1 MICKERGH
9 NNLINCPK
17 FPNYIPRGTTILP
30 VPKEVCNQCL
40 STTGQPNSCN
50 HEYPADYK
58 NWLCNVYKLNFA
70 LCKSCPKHQGPQDS
84 LKANFNPALGRR
96 NLTNAWKEFNFD
108 NALINSI
115 QVQPNHQS
123 TGIADIEEL
132 DEGDTAYVNAVLVNQ
147 LRIGRACTPFEV
159 IKVKTA
165 AGYYPIVLIYDTG
178 AQVSLCNYETGPVL
192 IQSKQAD
199 RRVTISTIASS
210 TAKLR
215 TIHTLDLGDG
225 YDMDAILIPKLR
237 LNLRT
242 IDIPDEWQ
250 DLDDTFADQDHYNV
264 DAQILV
270 GADRSKL
277 FPITVTDPTGEPIET
292 EKCRLMRS
300 RITNRLILFGACEDH
315 EDELDRINTK
325 AQIHQVQAVETE
337 ETKIS
342 SIMQNLAIS
351 DFDPVDS
358 TKDNQ

>member
-1 MICKERGH
+1 M
-9 NNLINCPK
+9 
-17 FPNYIPRGTTILP
+17 
-30 VPKEVCNQCL
+30 
-40 STTGQPNSCN
+40 
-50 HEYPADYK
+50 
-58 NWLCNVYKLNFA
+58 
-70 LCKSCPKHQGPQDS
+70 
-84 LKANFNPALGRR
+84 
-96 NLTNAWKEFNFD
+96 
-108 NALINSI
+108 
-115 QVQPNHQS
+115 QPNHQS

-315 EDELDRINTK
+315 EDELDPINTK
-325 AQIHQVQAVETE
+325 AHIHQVQAVETE

>member
-1 MICKERGH
+1 MQ
-9 NNLINCPK
+9 CPK
-17 FPNYIPRGTTILP
+17 FPSYIPRGTYILP

-40 STTGQPNSCN
+40 STAGQPTSCT
-50 HEYPADYK
+50 HSFPADYK
-58 NWLCNVYKLNFA
+58 DWLCSLYNISFA
-70 LCKSCPKHQGPQDS
+70 ICKTCPKHQAPQDS
-84 LKANFNPALGRR
+84 LLANFKPELGRK
-96 NLTNAWKEFNFD
+96 NLTNAWKDCNFD
-108 NALINSI
+108 SALINSI
-115 QVQPNHQS
+115 QVRTNNQS

-132 DEGDTAYVNAVLVNQ
+132 DGGDTAYVNAVLVNQ

-159 IKVKTA
+159 IRVKTA

-199 RRVTISTIASS
+199 RRVTISTISSS
-210 TAKLR
+210 TARLR
-215 TIHTLDLGDG
+215 TIHTLDIGDG
-225 YDMDAILIPKLR
+225 YKMDAILIPKLK
-237 LNLRT
+237 LNLKT
-242 IDIPDEWQ
+242 IDIPEEWQ

-277 FPITVTDPTGEPIET
+277 FPITVTSPTGEPIET

-315 EDELDRINTK
+315 EDEFDPINTK

>member
-1 MICKERGH
+1 M
-9 NNLINCPK
+9 
-17 FPNYIPRGTTILP
+17 
-30 VPKEVCNQCL
+30 
-40 STTGQPNSCN
+40 
-50 HEYPADYK
+50 
-58 NWLCNVYKLNFA
+58 
-70 LCKSCPKHQGPQDS
+70 
-84 LKANFNPALGRR
+84 KANFNLSLGRK
-96 NLTNAWKEFNFD
+96 NFTNVWRECNYD
-108 NALINSI
+108 SALINSI

-147 LRIGRACTPFEV
+147 LRIGKACTPFEV

-192 IQSKQAD
+192 IGSKQAD

-225 YDMDAILIPKLR
+225 YDMDAILIPKLK
-237 LNLRT
+237 LHLKT
-242 IDIPDEWQ
+242 IDIPEVWQ
-250 DLDDTFADQDHYNV
+250 DLDDTFADQDYYNV

-277 FPITVTDPTGEPIET
+277 FPITVTDPAGEPIET
-292 EKCRLMRS
+292 DKCRLMRS
-300 RITNRLILFGACEDH
+300 RITNKLILFGACDEH
-315 EDELDRINTK
+315 EDEPERMDTK

-337 ETKIS
+337 EAKIS

-351 DFDPVDS
+351 DFEPVDS
-358 TKDNQ
+358 TMDTD

>member
-1 MICKERGH
+1 M
-9 NNLINCPK
+9 INCPK
-17 FPNYIPRGTTILP
+17 FPNYIPRGTNVLP
-30 VPKEVCNQCL
+30 VPKEVCLQCL
-40 STTGQPNSCN
+40 STAGQPTSCT
-50 HEYPADYK
+50 HQYPADYK
-58 NWLCNVYKLNFA
+58 DWLCNAYKLNFA
-70 LCKSCPKHQGPQDS
+70 LCKTCPKHQGPQDV
-84 LKANFNPALGRR
+84 LKANFNSSLGRK
-96 NLTNAWKEFNFD
+96 NFTNVWRECNYD
-108 NALINSI
+108 SALINSI

-159 IKVKTA
+159 IKVKTT

-225 YDMDAILIPKLR
+225 YDMDAILIPKLK
-237 LNLRT
+237 LKLRT

-264 DAQILV
+264 NAQILV

-277 FPITVTDPTGEPIET
+277 FPITVTGPTGEPIET

-315 EDELDRINTK
+315 DDELDPK

-358 TKDNQ
+358 TADNQ

>member
-1 MICKERGH
+1 MAIKLTFAAKCKR
-9 NNLINCPK
+9 
-17 FPNYIPRGTTILP
+17 
-30 VPKEVCNQCL
+30 
-40 STTGQPNSCN
+40 
-50 HEYPADYK
+50 
-58 NWLCNVYKLNFA
+58 
-70 LCKSCPKHQGPQDS
+70 S
-84 LKANFNPALGRR
+84 L
-96 NLTNAWKEFNFD
+96 
-108 NALINSI
+108 
-115 QVQPNHQS
+115 
-123 TGIADIEEL
+123 
-132 DEGDTAYVNAVLVNQ
+132 NQ

-159 IKVKTA
+159 IRVKTA

-192 IQSKQAD
+192 IGSKQAD

-242 IDIPDEWQ
+242 IDIPDVWQ
-250 DLDDTFADQDHYNV
+250 DLDDTFADQDYYNV

-292 EKCRLMRS
+292 DKCRLMRS
-300 RITNRLILFGACEDH
+300 RITNRLILFGACDEH
-315 EDELDRINTK
+315 EDELDRMDTK

-337 ETKIS
+337 EAKIS

-351 DFDPVDS
+351 DFEPVDS
-358 TKDNQ
+358 TMDTD

>member
-1 MICKERGH
+1 M
-9 NNLINCPK
+9 
-17 FPNYIPRGTTILP
+17 Y
-30 VPKEVCNQCL
+30 
-40 STTGQPNSCN
+40 
-50 HEYPADYK
+50 
-58 NWLCNVYKLNFA
+58 
-70 LCKSCPKHQGPQDS
+70 
-84 LKANFNPALGRR
+84 
-96 NLTNAWKEFNFD
+96 
-108 NALINSI
+108 
-115 QVQPNHQS
+115 
-123 TGIADIEEL
+123 
-132 DEGDTAYVNAVLVNQ
+132 
-147 LRIGRACTPFEV
+147 
-159 IKVKTA
+159 
-165 AGYYPIVLIYDTG
+165 
-178 AQVSLCNYETGPVL
+178 YETGPVL

-237 LNLRT
+237 LKLRT

-264 DAQILV
+264 NAQILV

-277 FPITVTDPTGEPIET
+277 FPITVTSPTGQPLET

-300 RITNRLILFGACEDH
+300 RITNKLILFGACEDH
-315 EDELDRINTK
+315 DDELDPK

-358 TKDNQ
+358 TADNQ